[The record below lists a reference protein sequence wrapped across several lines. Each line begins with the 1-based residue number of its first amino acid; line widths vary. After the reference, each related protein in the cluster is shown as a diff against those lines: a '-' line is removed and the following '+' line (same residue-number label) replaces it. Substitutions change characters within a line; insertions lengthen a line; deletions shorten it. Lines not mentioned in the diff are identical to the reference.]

1 MSVLDAFKLIGKVA
15 IVTGGNRGLGEAFVK
30 ALADVGATVVIATP
44 AGSHDRSELVAA
56 GLHAEGKQAI
66 IVDVDVSQP
75 DQVQNMLEEVNRK
88 LGPIDVLVN
97 NAGICYH
104 TKALDVTV
112 EEWQQVMDVN
122 VNGLWYCCQTVGRQM
137 VERRSGSII
146 NIGSMSGLIVNRPQ
160 MQPHYNASKA
170 AVHHITKSLA
180 AEWAPFHVRV
190 NAIAPGYIKTP
201 MSPVDQ
207 PDLRQNWIEDAPMVR
222 YGQPEEL
229 GPLAVYLASNA
240 SSFMTGSVIVIDG
253 GYTLW

>member
-1 MSVLDAFKLIGKVA
+1 MSVLDAFKLNGKVA

-30 ALADVGATVVIATP
+30 ALSDVGATVVIATP
-44 AGSHDRSELVAA
+44 ATSHDRSELVAA
-56 GLHAEGKQAI
+56 GLQAAGGKAFV
-66 IVDVDVSQP
+66 VDVDVSKP
-75 DQVQNMLEEVNRK
+75 DQVGEMLDEVTRK
-88 LGPIDVLVN
+88 VGPVDVLVN

-122 VNGLWYCCQTVGRQM
+122 VNGLWYCCQTIGRQM

-180 AEWAPFHVRV
+180 AEWAPFNVRV

-201 MSPVDQ
+201 MSPVDR
-207 PDLRQNWIEDAPMVR
+207 PELRQNWIEDAPMQR

-229 GPLAVYLASNA
+229 GPLVVYLASNA

>member
-1 MSVLDAFKLIGKVA
+1 MSVLDAFKLNGKVA

-44 AGSHDRSELVAA
+44 ATSHDRSELVAA
-56 GLHAEGKQAI
+56 DLRAAGKQAI
-66 IVDVDVSQP
+66 VVDVDVSKP
-75 DQVQNMLEEVNRK
+75 NQVGKMLDEVNAK
-88 LGPIDVLVN
+88 VGPVDVLVN

-137 VERRSGSII
+137 VERGSGSII

-180 AEWAPFHVRV
+180 AEWAPYNVRV

-201 MSPVDQ
+201 MSPVDR
-207 PDLRQNWIEDAPMVR
+207 PELRQNWIEDAPMVR

-229 GPLAVYLASNA
+229 GPLVVYLASNA
-240 SSFMTGSVIVIDG
+240 SSYMTGSVIVIDG